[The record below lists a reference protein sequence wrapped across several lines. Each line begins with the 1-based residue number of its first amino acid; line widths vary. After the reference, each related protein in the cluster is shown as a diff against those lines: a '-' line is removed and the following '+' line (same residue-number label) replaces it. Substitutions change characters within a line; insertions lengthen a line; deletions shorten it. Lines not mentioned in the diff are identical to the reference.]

1 MFQHLASI
9 YRGRRKNSI
18 LLRFR
23 ILGYYKLLFNMQGY
37 EDGPPGD
44 EYYSRACG
52 ENGGAYR
59 HFPPL
64 PPGWAPA
71 ASQHAAPTKVK
82 LPPFW
87 A

>member
-1 MFQHLASI
+1 M
-9 YRGRRKNSI
+9 NSHNY
-18 LLRFR
+18 FWK
-23 ILGYYKLLFNMQGY
+23 GYYKLLFNMQGY

-44 EYYSRACG
+44 GPPGDGPPGDKYYSGARG

-59 HFPPL
+59 RFPPL
-64 PPGWAPA
+64 LPGWATA

-87 A
+87 T